1 VVVVVNRDEKRKEV
15 VGRWQGAGAA
25 DERMGVAI
33 EVIAPGVEVE
43 VELTTTTLPN
53 TVTLCCCVGVVL
65 LCIEVRSD
73 LTIFEFSL
81 PPPPPLSGPR
91 FLLRRK

>member
-33 EVIAPGVEVE
+33 EVIAQGSK
-43 VELTTTTLPN
+43 LKLN
-53 TVTLCCCVGVVL
+53 
-65 LCIEVRSD
+65 
-73 LTIFEFSL
+73 
-81 PPPPPLSGPR
+81 
-91 FLLRRK
+91 